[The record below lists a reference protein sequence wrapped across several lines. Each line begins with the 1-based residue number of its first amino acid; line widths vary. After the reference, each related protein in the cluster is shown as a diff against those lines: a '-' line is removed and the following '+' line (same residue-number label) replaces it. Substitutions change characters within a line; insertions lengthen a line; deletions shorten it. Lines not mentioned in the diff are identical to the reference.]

1 MRETGR
7 RGRSPSG
14 ADVDASEE
22 GLVVPT
28 HAHQLDDSTPCAGA
42 RDRPATWTQSPL
54 PWWMPAH
61 GKSNTGLENM
71 ARSGEKPVGGVR
83 LNR

>member
-1 MRETGR
+1 
-7 RGRSPSG
+7 
-14 ADVDASEE
+14 
-22 GLVVPT
+22 
-28 HAHQLDDSTPCAGA
+28 
-42 RDRPATWTQSPL
+42 
-54 PWWMPAH
+54 MPAH